1 MSMSSVINSG
11 RKGDGIYPANKAMSS
26 KATKGSSGSPLSMSG
41 SMNATIQGPSY
52 NVTIAPNITVQSTG
66 SSATDAHKIA
76 KEVTALLDREI
87 RLTLMRT
94 S

>member
-26 KATKGSSGSPLSMSG
+26 KPIKGSSGSPLSMSG
-41 SMNATIQGPSY
+41 SMNAMVQGPAY

-76 KEVTALLDREI
+76 KEVTALLDREV